1 MLKIRLARLG
11 RKKRPFYRIVATD
24 SRSPRDGKFL
34 EILGTYD
41 PLKEPSEISF
51 NKEKIDD
58 WVNKGAQLS
67 NRVQKINN
75 NESTI
80 VDKEIETFLSEK
92 QLSLTATTDK
102 SKAYTDA
109 DFIIVATPTSF
120 DEDSDAFD
128 TGIVDSVIADALM
141 VNHDALVI
149 IKSTI
154 PVGHTEFLQKKHSTD
169 RIIFSPEFL

>member
-67 NRVQKINN
+67 NRVQKIIDPEKYSELVKNKPKKAPRK
-75 NESTI
+75 TPP
-80 VDKEIETFLSEK
+80 KEEAKAEETPKEEAPK
-92 QLSLTATTDK
+92 EEA
-102 SKAYTDA
+102 KAEE
-109 DFIIVATPTSF
+109 TPKEEAK
-120 DEDSDAFD
+120 DEN
-128 TGIVDSVIADALM
+128 T
-141 VNHDALVI
+141 
-149 IKSTI
+149 
-154 PVGHTEFLQKKHSTD
+154 
-169 RIIFSPEFL
+169 

>member
-41 PLKEPSEISF
+41 PLKEPSETSF

-67 NRVQKINN
+67 NRVQKIIDPEKYSELVKNKPKKAPRK
-75 NESTI
+75 TPP
-80 VDKEIETFLSEK
+80 KEEAKAEEAPKEDAPSPK
-92 QLSLTATTDK
+92 K
-102 SKAYTDA
+102 SRRQ
-109 DFIIVATPTSF
+109 SNQ
-120 DEDSDAFD
+120 E
-128 TGIVDSVIADALM
+128 
-141 VNHDALVI
+141 N
-149 IKSTI
+149 
-154 PVGHTEFLQKKHSTD
+154 
-169 RIIFSPEFL
+169 